1 MAQLQE
7 RMGRFGG
14 EGEEREEWL
23 REECDFAALLFYKR
37 AYRVFVYFVF
47 YVHVYCIV

>member
-7 RMGRFGG
+7 RFGRFGG

-23 REECDFAALLFYKR
+23 REQSDLAALLFYKR
-37 AYRVFVYFVF
+37 AYRVYVCFVF
-47 YVHVYCIV
+47 CV